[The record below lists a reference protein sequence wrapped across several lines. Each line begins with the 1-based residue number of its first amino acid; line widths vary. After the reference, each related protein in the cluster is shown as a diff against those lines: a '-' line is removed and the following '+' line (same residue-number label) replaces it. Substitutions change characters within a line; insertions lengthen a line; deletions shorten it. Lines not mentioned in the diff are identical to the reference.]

1 MPASRIRYFCRS
13 PVIARRDRWT
23 QITLLLS
30 HPQKE
35 INGFDSATLELYVD
49 GYLAYVTRIT
59 RRVGGIRTLY
69 IGGSPSNKYHFYGR
83 IYQLMVSDTIFSD
96 RQISLVFINKPED
109 VKSISHICQ
118 GTYLLRS
125 EAAPST
131 PVTTKPPVP
140 ISTLYSESV
149 SSLRKNHRYMERTG
163 KKQASDTN
171 TVPSDVSLQ
180 TPPKKA
186 HSRPS
191 QPVNNPP
198 STRSSPSRITED
210 IRGHAAP
217 TESPAQSQ
225 ATVAEA
231 DLQDTKKSQES
242 AQLLQNAQT
251 TLVFLH

>member
-1 MPASRIRYFCRS
+1 MS
-13 PVIARRDRWT
+13 
-23 QITLLLS
+23 
-30 HPQKE
+30 
-35 INGFDSATLELYVD
+35 

-96 RQISLVFINKPED
+96 RQISLLFRNKPED

-131 PVTTKPPVP
+131 PVTTRPPVA
-140 ISTLYSESV
+140 ISTLYSESA
-149 SSLRKNHRYMERTG
+149 SSLRKNHRYTERTG
-163 KKQASDTN
+163 KKQASDKN
-171 TVPSDVSLQ
+171 TVPSDVSTPQ
-180 TPPKKA
+180 TPPKKS

-198 STRSSPSRITED
+198 STHSSPSRITED

-251 TLVFLH
+251 TLVFLHWSTDL